1 MKIGLQIVLPFLLIL
16 SCDSSEEASGS
27 NASELEKIVFETEK
41 WKEKK
46 LDNYPYRLLMYKE
59 ILYSDSVRELSKAD
73 VLKMLGD
80 PDREENNHLYYRIE
94 RNQIGFWTLNQKSLV
109 LKFRNDDSVEWIK
122 LYE

>member
-1 MKIGLQIVLPFLLIL
+1 MKLGLQIVLPFLLIL

-27 NASELEKIVFETEK
+27 NASELEKIAFETKK

-46 LDNYPYRLLMYKE
+46 LDKYPYRSLMYKE

-94 RNQIGFWTLNQKSLV
+94 RNQIGSWTLNQKSLV